1 MICTCIQHKTLE
13 EIFQILERVE
23 MAEIR
28 LDRCPLSDA
37 DIEELFSSCDLPLI
51 ATCRVAEAGEAAAE
65 RRLRLAIEAGAKY
78 ADLEIEAPTPVGKRL
93 RRACVDAGTIMIR
106 SYHNY
111 DETPSAE
118 VLAEKVSLCRRFGG
132 EIVKVVTMARSEKD
146 WETVQKLYGED
157 MEGQLVAFCM
167 GAAGRAS
174 RLECL
179 RFGAPH
185 TYACLTEDEA
195 IAPGQIPVETMAA
208 ALYKA
213 PFKGAFHNLVDN
225 LPASKSFAQRAILA
239 AALAEGESRL
249 HGYSPCADSTAAIAV

>member
-93 RRACVDAGTIMIR
+93 RRACVDAGPIMIR

-111 DETPSAE
+111 EETPSAE

-195 IAPGQIPVETMAA
+195 IAPGQIPFETMAA
-208 ALYKA
+208 QLYKA
-213 PFKGAFHNLVDN
+213 PFKGPFHNLVDN

-249 HGYSPCADSTAAIAV
+249 HGYSPCADSTAAI